1 MVSALS
7 AEIGGNREIG
17 AGVTVWEIGA
27 GVTVSVIEHLG
38 EIGAGVTVSVIEHLG
53 LICGEC

>member
-17 AGVTVWEIGA
+17 AREIGA
-27 GVTVSVIEHLG
+27 GVTVSG
-38 EIGAGVTVSVIEHLG
+38 NRCRCYGFREIGAGVTVSVIEHLG

>member
-1 MVSALS
+1 L
-7 AEIGGNREIG
+7 GNRCRCYG
-17 AGVTVWEIGA
+17 F
-27 GVTVSVIEHLG
+27 